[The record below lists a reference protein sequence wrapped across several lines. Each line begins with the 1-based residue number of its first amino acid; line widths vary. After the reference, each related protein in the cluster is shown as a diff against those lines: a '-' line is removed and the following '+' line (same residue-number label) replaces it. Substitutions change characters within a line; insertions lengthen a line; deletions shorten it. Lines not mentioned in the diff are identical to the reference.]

1 MFDRRAFVKKGLLDA
16 VGKMPDY
23 WVTLNADTYGEKGV
37 LTEEDLAEIQ
47 KTIDAKNAQPE
58 EIAPEDEFNGLKGVI

>member
-1 MFDRRAFVKKGLLDA
+1 MFDRRDFVKKGLLDA

-23 WVTLNADTYGEKGV
+23 WVALNADAYGEKGV

-47 KTIDAKNAQPE
+47 ATIDAKNALPE
-58 EIAPEDEFNGLKGVI
+58 EIATEDEFNGLKGVI